1 MRRSATP
8 LHPAIPDLQ
17 SDLRH
22 RRLSRRA
29 FLRLA
34 TLLGASAATAYALAG
49 CAPPANNP
57 GASILPTPAPPPHI
71 QRGGT
76 MRIGS
81 EVAQQI
87 DHPARLEWLES
98 ANQLR
103 QVAEYLTETGPDNLT
118 RPWLLEDWETD
129 RDVRTW
135 TLYLRRGITFTN
147 GAPLTADDVIFN
159 FEQWLNPRL
168 NSSMLG
174 LLPLSPTDIERID
187 DYTIRL
193 HLHTPQIGIPEY
205 LFHYPAMI
213 MHRSFEGNFIE
224 QPIGTGPFV
233 LSEYHAHEHALFTR
247 RPDYWRRDANGGA
260 LPYLDHLLYIDLTP
274 DERVAA
280 MQGGMID
287 TIFLPRPADWQAL
300 RVVPDLAL
308 RSTRSAQTLVLRMR
322 ADQPPWDDI
331 RVRNALKLCQDREKI
346 LQLSFFGQ
354 GDLAHDAHVA
364 PVHPADC
371 AQPIPAYNPEQAR
384 ALLIEAGY
392 PDRLPVRLTT
402 KNDQGEP
409 EMARALKEL
418 AAPAGFDIEL
428 NIVEPQRYQQNLWKE
443 VDLGITQWFH
453 RPLDTMALA
462 LGYTTDYSGQLSSW
476 NETRWV
482 NPTFERLLR
491 QAEGTLDV
499 EERRALM
506 CQIQSLMQEQGPIGI
521 SYWSYVWRISRADI
535 HQIEA
540 HPNGYDMFT
549 EVWKEH
555 TNA

>member
-1 MRRSATP
+1 
-8 LHPAIPDLQ
+8 
-17 SDLRH
+17 
-22 RRLSRRA
+22 
-29 FLRLA
+29 
-34 TLLGASAATAYALAG
+34 
-49 CAPPANNP
+49 
-57 GASILPTPAPPPHI
+57 
-71 QRGGT
+71 
-76 MRIGS
+76 
-81 EVAQQI
+81 
-87 DHPARLEWLES
+87 
-98 ANQLR
+98 
-103 QVAEYLTETGPDNLT
+103 
-118 RPWLLEDWETD
+118 
-129 RDVRTW
+129 
-135 TLYLRRGITFTN
+135 
-147 GAPLTADDVIFN
+147 
-159 FEQWLNPRL
+159 
-168 NSSMLG
+168 
-174 LLPLSPTDIERID
+174 
-187 DYTIRL
+187 
-193 HLHTPQIGIPEY
+193 
-205 LFHYPAMI
+205 
-213 MHRSFEGNFIE
+213 
-224 QPIGTGPFV
+224 
-233 LSEYHAHEHALFTR
+233 
-247 RPDYWRRDANGGA
+247 
-260 LPYLDHLLYIDLTP
+260 
-274 DERVAA
+274 

-287 TIFLPRPADWQAL
+287 TIFLPRPVDWQAL

-322 ADQPPWDDI
+322 TDRPPWDDI
-331 RVRNALKLCQDREKI
+331 RVRNALKLCQDREEI

-364 PVHPADC
+364 PVHPAAC
-371 AQPIPAYNPEQAR
+371 EHSIPAYNPEQAR

-428 NIVEPQRYQQNLWKE
+428 NIVEPQRYQQELWKQ

-491 QAEGTLDV
+491 RAEGTLNV
-499 EERRALM
+499 EDRRVLM

-521 SYWSYVWRISRADI
+521 SYWSYVWRISRAEI